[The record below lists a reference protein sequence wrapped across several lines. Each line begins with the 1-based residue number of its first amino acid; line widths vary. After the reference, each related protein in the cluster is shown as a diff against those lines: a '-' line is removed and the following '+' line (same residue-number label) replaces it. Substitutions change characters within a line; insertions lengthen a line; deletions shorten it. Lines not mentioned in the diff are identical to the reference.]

1 MAVFV
6 TVSRVAGLED
16 EGGRALDI
24 KLEVGRTLALLA
36 FGLLFG
42 GAALW
47 LFLDDKPEAA
57 ATFVGFASAIL
68 SGGFGLAVGEKAGA
82 DEADRVGRGGA

>member
-1 MAVFV
+1 MFV
-6 TVSRVAGLED
+6 KVARRAALE
-16 EGGRALDI
+16 GAGTPPLDI
-24 KLEVGRTLALLA
+24 KVEVGRTLALLV

-42 GAALW
+42 VGALW

-57 ATFVGFASAIL
+57 ATFVGLTSAIL

-82 DEADRVGRGGA
+82 AEADRVARGGA